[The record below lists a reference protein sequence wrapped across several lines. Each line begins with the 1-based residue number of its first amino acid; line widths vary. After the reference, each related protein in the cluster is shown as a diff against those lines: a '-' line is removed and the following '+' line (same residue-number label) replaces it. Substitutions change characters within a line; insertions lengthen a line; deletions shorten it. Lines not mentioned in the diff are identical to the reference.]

1 MITGSATRPEIISAS
16 LLVPPL
22 MATVLVPVMYY
33 VGKSC
38 GDWKTGLFASGF
50 IAIVS
55 GQYFYRSFFGYLD
68 HHIAE
73 VFFST
78 IFCLTYIYALQTAKE
93 TEMDFKK
100 LETIKRPVFLAFLG
114 GIAYLLGL
122 FTMPTMV
129 LFAMIVAIFT
139 LVQFIIDVYRGE
151 HSEYLVLINGI
162 VFIVAIVGLLIFGIK
177 SLDQISLAVYSIG
190 HVYAYLSLIAGTLAL
205 YGIGRVLEGKSRHL
219 YPVVLIGASGAASLV
234 LLLISPELFNLLISS
249 FFSFFGQAAEVL
261 TVQEARGWDFDL
273 AWATFNYG
281 IILTIG
287 GLAVL
292 AYKNIREEHPHQV
305 FTLLWSLIIIISTWQ
320 HIRYEYY
327 LAVNVALLSAVVV
340 SFVVDISWYHS
351 SKFLKG
357 IFIPSTDSQKGQIP
371 VPDTKRERKR
381 KKGGTKPEQGKSH
394 KNAAF
399 SFLLIGTAVLALM
412 FVVTSVNYSY
422 SSAVSSPIRMNGDW
436 RESLEWLG
444 NNTPETGVDYLAVY
458 DQKTYRYP
466 EQAYGIM
473 SWWDYGHMITFI
485 AKRIPNA
492 NPFQRGVAGDIGA
505 AAYFVTTSEDAANSM
520 ADQLRTRYVIT
531 DIEMD
536 TGKFW
541 AMATWFNTSVST
553 RPYQAQFIVS
563 DPAQP
568 DRYQDIVLNNAS
580 YYLTMVSR
588 LHNFDGSMADPQKV
602 YYVEYVD
609 PSVSRVSVPVIT
621 NVMVMNA
628 SESLVRALQYN
639 LKAPAGYHAA
649 TYSPAIYLPVD
660 PVPALRHYRLVHES
674 PTNVFTE
681 KIPDIKYVKVFEYVK
696 GAHIRGE
703 GTIEVPL
710 VSNTGRMFTYR
721 QQSTNGEFIV
731 PYSTSGNP
739 YGVKTAG
746 KYRISTTK
754 KEFDVPESAVMQGLT
769 IN

>member
-1 MITGSATRPEIISAS
+1 
-16 LLVPPL
+16 
-22 MATVLVPVMYY
+22 
-33 VGKSC
+33 
-38 GDWKTGLFASGF
+38 
-50 IAIVS
+50 
-55 GQYFYRSFFGYLD
+55 
-68 HHIAE
+68 
-73 VFFST
+73 
-78 IFCLTYIYALQTAKE
+78 
-93 TEMDFKK
+93 
-100 LETIKRPVFLAFLG
+100 
-114 GIAYLLGL
+114 
-122 FTMPTMV
+122 
-129 LFAMIVAIFT
+129 
-139 LVQFIIDVYRGE
+139 
-151 HSEYLVLINGI
+151 
-162 VFIVAIVGLLIFGIK
+162 
-177 SLDQISLAVYSIG
+177 
-190 HVYAYLSLIAGTLAL
+190 
-205 YGIGRVLEGKSRHL
+205 
-219 YPVVLIGASGAASLV
+219 
-234 LLLISPELFNLLISS
+234 
-249 FFSFFGQAAEVL
+249 VL
-261 TVQEARGWDFDL
+261 TVQEARGWDLDL
-273 AWATFNYG
+273 AWVTFNYG
-281 IILTIG
+281 LILMFG

-305 FTLLWSLIIIISTWQ
+305 FTLIWSLIIIISTWQ

-340 SFVVDISWYHS
+340 SFVADISWYHS

-357 IFIPSTDSQKGQIP
+357 IFIPSTDSQKEQVP

-381 KKGGTKPEQGKSH
+381 KKGGTKPEQGKSY

-422 SSAVSSPIRMNGDW
+422 SSAVSSPIRMNLDW

-458 DQKTYRYP
+458 DPKTYRYP

-520 ADQLRTRYVIT
+520 ADQLGTRYVIT

-553 RPYQAQFIVS
+553 RPYQTQFAVS

-568 DRYQDIVLNNAS
+568 DRYQDVVLNNAS

-609 PSVSRVSVPVIT
+609 PSVSRISVPVIT

-628 SESLVRALQYN
+628 SESVARAVQYN

-649 TYSPAIYLPVD
+649 TYSPAIYLPVE

-746 KYRISTTK
+746 KYRISTTR
-754 KEFDVPESAVMQGLT
+754 KEFDVPESAVIQGLT